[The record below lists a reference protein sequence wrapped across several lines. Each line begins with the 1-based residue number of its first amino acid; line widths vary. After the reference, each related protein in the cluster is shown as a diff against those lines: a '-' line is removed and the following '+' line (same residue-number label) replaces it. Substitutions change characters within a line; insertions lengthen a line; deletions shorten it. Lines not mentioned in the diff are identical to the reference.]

1 MKYFNIWEKKWGTY
15 VLTNYHLSPIN
26 GTLHIDCS
34 LVILSP
40 HSFPTK
46 TSAIEQHK
54 YYYELFDQ
62 NAENM
67 FRITIVTEDEL
78 KLRKAEQKLS
88 KT

>member
-26 GTLHIDCS
+26 GTRHIDCS

-46 TSAIEQHK
+46 TSVIEQHK
-54 YYYELFDQ
+54 YYRELFNNED
-62 NAENM
+62 
-67 FRITIVTEDEL
+67 IHIKIITEDEL
-78 KLRKAEQKLS
+78 KLRKAELKLS